1 MKGATR
7 CAQRLRQ
14 VFRSLRANLGRIARP
29 SVSDPITQLIL
40 GVFSRDMPEAKAR
53 EALERFREMVVD
65 YNELRVIAPL
75 ELAGMLGRDYPDV
88 RIKCEDLSRAL
99 NRIFAIEH
107 RVCLDRLADMNKKDV
122 AAYLARVDGL
132 EPYTRA
138 RIRLLGLQ
146 QHAIPLDEAMWAFAR
161 ANEIVDAKCDLEEA
175 QLFLERSISADDALD
190 FVALVRRQAWA
201 DFGAAVRKREVQRI
215 RSVPPDRTSRN
226 MLAQFSTPAA
236 GDDVDE
242 IGDLDIDAAVEGG
255 EQARDEKSAKLTKRR
270 PAAPRRRDTAP
281 TKAARRA
288 TPEPVIKA
296 GGAPPRAKR
305 KPRARGARST

>member
-14 VFRSLRANLGRIARP
+14 VFRSLRASLGKIARP
-29 SVSDPITQLIL
+29 PVSDPVTQLIL

-107 RVCLDRLADMNKKDV
+107 RVCLDRLADMSKKDV
-122 AAYLARVDGL
+122 ATYLARVDGL

-175 QLFLERSISADDALD
+175 QFFLERSVSADDALD

-201 DFGAAVRKREVQRI
+201 DFGAAVRKREVERI

-226 MLAQFSTPAA
+226 MLAQFSTPATE
-236 GDDVDE
+236 DDVDG
-242 IGDLDIDAAVEGG
+242 IGDLEVDPAAEGDP
-255 EQARDEKSAKLTKRR
+255 ARDQKAARLTKRR
-270 PAAPRRRDTAP
+270 PAATRRRDTAA
-281 TKAARRA
+281 TKAARRS
-288 TPEPVIKA
+288 TPVPVTKA
-296 GGAPPRAKR
+296 AAAPTRAKR

>member
-1 MKGATR
+1 MKGATQ
-7 CAQRLRQ
+7 CARRVRQ
-14 VFRSLRANLGRIARP
+14 LFRGLRAKLGKVSRP
-29 SVSDPITQLIL
+29 PTGDPITQMIL
-40 GVFSRDMPEAKAR
+40 GVLSRDVPEAKAR
-53 EALERFREMVVD
+53 EALDQMKSMVVD
-65 YNELRVIAPL
+65 YNELRVIPAL
-75 ELAGMLGRDYPDV
+75 ELANAIGDYPDA

-99 NRIFAIEH
+99 NRVFAIEH
-107 RVCLDRLADMNKKDV
+107 SVSLDRIGSASKTDV
-122 AAYLARVDGL
+122 TNYLNGIPGLDGYSRARVK
-132 EPYTRA
+132 
-138 RIRLLGLQ
+138 LLGLGH
-146 QHAIPLDEAMWAFAR
+146 HAIPLDEAMWAFAR

-288 TPEPVIKA
+288 TPEPVTKA